1 MFETAPSLTQPRL
14 SAFHAGMRRRASA
27 RRLLLLIPSLAGFG
41 GTERVVKSLSALLS
55 APERDVFIATFD
67 PIAQSRADSATIYS
81 LGPILQLPLALRPL
95 SYALAANRLRRL
107 KKKLGVDLTISN
119 LWGSDLIS
127 ILSGGRDHKIALCHI
142 NVVGNPTNR
151 MMVSFRPLV
160 ATIYR
165 KFDRVIAV
173 SEPLARELKSLYHLT
188 SRQITHIENFVEQQK
203 AVSCL
208 PSDGVRRFVWCGRLV
223 TEKNVEGLLYV
234 WRDFIRQG
242 SKNTQLVVLGDGA
255 LRNALIALA
264 TDLGLRIGR
273 TVEDSEAQV
282 VFAGRVSDPAAYM
295 LGATA
300 LVLSS
305 RDEGLPMVL
314 LEALSLGV
322 PVLAA
327 DCESGGIRS
336 AMIGDGI
343 CDPRRLS
350 AEYTQAG
357 ALLPVPDG
365 ADPRSLR
372 VWREALL
379 EVCQDNGLCGR
390 WREGALARAS
400 LFAKDAARSRWLE
413 AICF

>member
-1 MFETAPSLTQPRL
+1 MFETAPSFPESRL
-14 SAFHAGMRRRASA
+14 SALRAGLHERAPA

-41 GTERVVKSLSALLS
+41 GTERVVVSLSELLS

-67 PIAQSRADSATIYS
+67 PVAQSRVDSATIYP
-81 LGPILQLPLALRPL
+81 LGPIPRLPLALRPL

-107 KKKLGVDLTISN
+107 KKQLGVDLTISN

-142 NVVGNPTNR
+142 NVIGNPTNR
-151 MMVSFRPLV
+151 LMFSLRPLV
-160 ATIYR
+160 AAIYR

-173 SEPLARELKSLYHLT
+173 SEPLAQELKSLYCLP
-188 SRQITHIENFVEQQK
+188 SRQITHIENFVAKQEPM
-203 AVSCL
+203 SCL
-208 PSDGVRRFVWCGRLV
+208 PSDGIKRFVWCGRLV

-234 WRDFIRQG
+234 WRDFVQQG
-242 SKNTQLVVLGDGA
+242 SKGTQLVVVGDGA
-255 LRNALIALA
+255 LRAALIALA
-264 TDLGLRIGR
+264 GDLGLRIGR
-273 TVEDSEAQV
+273 IVEDSDAQV
-282 VFAGRVSDPAAYM
+282 VFAGRVSNPAAYM

-300 LVLSS
+300 LVLTS
-305 RDEGLPMVL
+305 RAEGLPMVL

-322 PVLAA
+322 PVLAS
-327 DCESGGIRS
+327 DCESGGVRS
-336 AMIGDGI
+336 AMIGDGV

-350 AEYTQAG
+350 ADYTQAG
-357 ALLPVPDG
+357 ALLPIPDG

-372 VWREALL
+372 VWREALR
-379 EVCQDNGLCGR
+379 EVCRDDGPLDR

-400 LFAKDAARSRWLE
+400 LFGRDAARSRWLE

>member
-160 ATIYR
+160 AAIYR

>member
-1 MFETAPSLTQPRL
+1 MFETAPSLTRPRL
-14 SAFHAGMRRRASA
+14 NAFHAGTRRRASA

-55 APERDVFIATFD
+55 APERDIFIATFD
-67 PIAQSRADSATIYS
+67 PVAQSRVDSATIYS
-81 LGPILQLPLALRPL
+81 LGPIPQLPLALRPL

-107 KKKLGVDLTISN
+107 KKELGVDLTISS
-119 LWGSDLIS
+119 LWGSDLTS

-165 KFDRVIAV
+165 QFDRVIAV
-173 SEPLARELKSLYHLT
+173 SEPLARELKSLYHLP

-208 PSDGVRRFVWCGRLV
+208 PSDGVRRFVWGGRLV

-264 TDLGLRIGR
+264 ADLGLRIGR

-300 LVLSS
+300 LMLSS

-336 AMIGDGI
+336 AMIGDGV

-372 VWREALL
+372 VWRETLL
-379 EVCQDNGLCGR
+379 EVCRDDGLCGR

-400 LFAKDAARSRWLE
+400 LFGKDAARSRWLE